1 MTSEVI
7 DAMLRLR
14 NISFGMRPYDM
25 RLPSI
30 VLGCCLA
37 AACSP
42 MPPASQL
49 PSPEHPTSASSA
61 ADKTRS
67 AGASS
72 SVPTLEAERRAI
84 LAELISID
92 TSHGHETDALRPIV
106 KRFEDAGVRADI
118 FEPAPG
124 RGTLVARLPGRGAKR
139 PLLLMAHVDVVPVE
153 GQPWTVPPFHAI
165 EKDGFLYGRGVSD
178 DKGIAS
184 AIVAIVL
191 ELARTR
197 ATLARDLIVALTAGE
212 ETDKVGIRWLVEHR
226 KLIDAELALDEGGNI
241 VAEDDLSHIAAV
253 ELSATE
259 KINQNYRL
267 VAHGPGGHSSLPS
280 THTDPAAMLG
290 RAVERIAAYKFTAR
304 PLPAATDQLAFRATR
319 EQQPIRGALE
329 RLVASAPEVTPGD
342 EQILSTDR
350 FLNALIHTTCV
361 TTMLQ
366 ASPQANVLPTTAE
379 AVVNCRILPDETP
392 AQVMAALELAIGD
405 PAVAVRLEPRAGD
418 VAPLTAIDATVMDA
432 VRNAAAR
439 WPGAVVYPTML
450 IGSSDSRFLR
460 AAGIRSYGL
469 YASPS
474 SFAEETAGRT
484 AHGPDERVPIRWLDD
499 GVRFLR
505 DVVLN
510 LSR

>member
-1 MTSEVI
+1 
-7 DAMLRLR
+7 
-14 NISFGMRPYDM
+14 M
-25 RLPSI
+25 RLSSI
-30 VLGCCLA
+30 VLGCCLPVACAAPSPTSSSRPPHPSA
-37 AACSP
+37 AAPSGVGSQSVTFAAETADSP
-42 MPPASQL
+42 GAR
-49 PSPEHPTSASSA
+49 SS
-61 ADKTRS
+61 
-67 AGASS
+67 G
-72 SVPTLEAERRAI
+72 PTLEAERRAI
-84 LAELISID
+84 LAELISFD
-92 TSHGHETDALRPIV
+92 TSHGRETDALEPIAR
-106 KRFEDAGVRADI
+106 RFEDAGVRADV

-124 RGTLVARLPGRGAKR
+124 RGTLVARLRGSGAKK

-153 GQPWTVPPFHAI
+153 SQPWTVPPFRTT

-178 DKGIAS
+178 DKGMAS

-212 ETDKVGIRWLVEHR
+212 ESDKIGIRWLVEHR
-226 KLIDAELALDEGGNI
+226 DLIDAELALDEGGAI
-241 VAEDDLSHIAAV
+241 VAADDLSHITAV
-253 ELSATE
+253 EVSAAE
-259 KINQNYRL
+259 KITQNYRL
-267 VAHGPGGHSSLPS
+267 VVSGPGGHSSLPS
-280 THTDPAAMLG
+280 ADIDPTAMLA
-290 RAVERIAAYKFTAR
+290 RAVERIAAYKFTPRA
-304 PLPAATDQLAFRATR
+304 LPAVTDQLAFRATR
-319 EQQPIRGALE
+319 EQQPVRGALE
-329 RLVASAPEVTPGD
+329 RLVTSAPKVTPDD

-392 AQVMAALELAIGD
+392 AQVKAALELAIGD
-405 PAVAVRLEPRAGD
+405 PAVAVRLEPRAGG
-418 VAPLTAIDATVMDA
+418 VAPLAEIDASVMDA
-432 VRNAAAR
+432 VRDAAAR

-469 YASPS
+469 YASPT

-484 AHGPDERVPIRWLDD
+484 AHGPDERVPTKWLDD

-510 LSR
+510 LAR